1 MSWFKY
7 VLIVMPFLALWST
20 FNYVD
25 QGQAGLGWNPI
36 SGEIFLQSPGMHWTS
51 PITLVSIVETR
62 PQRVC
67 ITSSAHAA
75 PNCKLVKFDKQ
86 YFREFVAVEG
96 WRYYWF
102 DNLISFNSGHEE
114 TYRGFRDVLR
124 GYAFSA
130 QEYKFVE
137 TLTEQ

>member
-1 MSWFKY
+1 MKKFLIALP
-7 VLIVMPFLALWST
+7 VLLIAAVLSTVTYIEQGELGLTWNSLTGELGTQEVGFHVSSPF
-20 FNYVD
+20 
-25 QGQAGLGWNPI
+25 
-36 SGEIFLQSPGMHWTS
+36 
-51 PITLVSIVETR
+51 TLVSVVETR

-75 PNCKLVKFDKQ
+75 PNCRLVQFVPERYK
-86 YFREFVAVEG
+86 EFLAVEG

-130 QEYKFVE
+130 QEYPFVE
-137 TLTEQ
+137 THTYQ